1 MSFKGGH
8 RTKRP
13 DLHRQVSKVAALGVL
28 QKHLSQTHPPLTPG
42 ALGYPW
48 HVPGVPEQRAAGQTS
63 QAGFGASD
71 RGVMVHKVLARL
83 EKGDP
88 GFLLTKTPPPARE
101 GWGALDQFPKPQTF
115 PGAHPPRKAPAQPRA
130 PAGRWCQPRCRRC
143 RRRATT
149 LGGPLSS
156 LRRDP
161 PVSPP
166 PDSGPGEER
175 VAPTVELRGLRRLP
189 GPCAAPGQVEAEPAK
204 VNGECPGIRRGGGP
218 GCTVASASEN
228 FLGTAS
234 LGRSSPSRQA
244 LATGGWGGD
253 GASPPLVRNR
263 QTKGLAVRARASVL
277 KKKKT
282 PKERASRLSSPS
294 PPKAPRSTPLW
305 GGENVPAFQPSRD
318 AATIRH

>member
-1 MSFKGGH
+1 M
-8 RTKRP
+8 
-13 DLHRQVSKVAALGVL
+13 
-28 QKHLSQTHPPLTPG
+28 
-42 ALGYPW
+42 
-48 HVPGVPEQRAAGQTS
+48 
-63 QAGFGASD
+63 
-71 RGVMVHKVLARL
+71 
-83 EKGDP
+83 
-88 GFLLTKTPPPARE
+88 
-101 GWGALDQFPKPQTF
+101 
-115 PGAHPPRKAPAQPRA
+115 
-130 PAGRWCQPRCRRC
+130 
-143 RRRATT
+143 
-149 LGGPLSS
+149 
-156 LRRDP
+156 
-161 PVSPP
+161 SPP

-244 LATGGWGGD
+244 SATGGGGGGAD